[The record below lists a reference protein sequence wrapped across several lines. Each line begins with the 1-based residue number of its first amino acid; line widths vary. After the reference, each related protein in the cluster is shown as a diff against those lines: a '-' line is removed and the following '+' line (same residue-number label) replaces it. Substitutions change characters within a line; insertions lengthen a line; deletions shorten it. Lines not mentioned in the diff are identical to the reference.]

1 MRQKQFIGLLVLTV
15 NALMH
20 TNKIIPNVTMN
31 VHAQCVQRHYESY
44 LFLINFLLESL
55 MQNDFEIAPSEKC
68 K

>member
-31 VHAQCVQRHYESY
+31 VHSAFNATMNRIYS
-44 LFLINFLLESL
+44 LINFLLESL
-55 MQNDFEIAPSEKC
+55 MQNDFEIAPSGKC